1 VAYSGNQAAAAAP
14 LQKAITNQG
23 VANLQNSSSGGYIV
37 TNLKLPHRRQ
47 FLRLVSGAAAL
58 PAVSRIAR
66 AQAYPTR
73 PVRIVVG
80 FAPGGTTDIVARLV
94 AQWLSERLGQ
104 QFIVENRPGANA
116 SIATETVI
124 RAAPDGYTL
133 LMCVPEHALNPS
145 LYKLNYDFRRD
156 MTMIGSLVR
165 SPLVLEVHPTVPASD
180 VPEFINYLKTNRGKV
195 TMASFGAGSLSH
207 VAGELFK
214 MAAGVEAVHVPYR
227 GSAPMLSDLI
237 GGQVQ
242 SAFDNLPAS
251 IEHIKAGRL
260 RALAVATA
268 TRSEVLPT
276 VPTMADFVPGFEAS
290 ATTGMGA
297 PAGTPVDII
306 NQLNREINAGVS
318 DPRMRARIVELGAA
332 PQIGSPSDYAKFID
346 GETDKWGKVVRD
358 ANIKTE

>member
-1 VAYSGNQAAAAAP
+1 M
-14 LQKAITNQG
+14 TN
-23 VANLQNSSSGGYIV
+23 V
-37 TNLKLPHRRQ
+37 KCPRRQ
-47 FLRLVSGAAAL
+47 FLRLSAGAVAL
-58 PAVSRIAR
+58 PMVSRVAQ

-80 FAPGGTTDIVARLV
+80 FAPGGTTDIVARLI

-116 SIATETVI
+116 SIATESVT

-145 LYKLNYDFRRD
+145 LFKLNYDFRRD

-165 SPLVLEVHPTVPASD
+165 SPLVLEVHPTVPATN
-180 VPEFINYLKTNRGKV
+180 VPEFVNYLRANRGKV

-227 GSAPMLSDLI
+227 GSAPMLGDLI
-237 GGQVQ
+237 GGQVD

-268 TRSEVLPT
+268 TRSEVLPM
-276 VPTMADFVPGFEAS
+276 VPVVADFVPGFEAS

-297 PAGTPVDII
+297 PAGTPLDVI
-306 NQLNREINAGVS
+306 NKLNSEINAGVS
-318 DPRMRARIVELGAA
+318 DPRMRARIAELGAS
-332 PQIGSPSDYAKFID
+332 PQIGSPSDYAKFI
-346 GETDKWGKVVRD
+346 GSETDKWGKVVRD

>member
-1 VAYSGNQAAAAAP
+1 
-14 LQKAITNQG
+14 LTNVQR
-23 VANLQNSSSGGYIV
+23 
-37 TNLKLPHRRQ
+37 PHRRQ
-47 FLRLVSGAAAL
+47 FLHLAAGTAAL
-58 PAVSRIAR
+58 PLGSRIAR
-66 AQAYPTR
+66 AQGYPTR

-94 AQWLSERLGQ
+94 AQRLSERLGQ

-116 SIATETVI
+116 SIATESVI
-124 RAAPDGYTL
+124 RATSDGYTL

-165 SPLVLEVHPTVPASD
+165 SPLVLEVHPTVPATN

-227 GSAPMLSDLI
+227 GSAPMLGDLI

-260 RALAVATA
+260 RPLAVATA

-276 VPTMADFVPGFEAS
+276 VPTVADFVPGFEAS
-290 ATTGMGA
+290 ATTGVGA

-306 NQLNREINAGVS
+306 NKLNSEINAGVS
-318 DPRMRARIVELGAA
+318 DPRMRARIAELGGA

-346 GETDKWGKVVRD
+346 RETEKWGKVVRD
-358 ANIKTE
+358 ANIKTD

>member
-1 VAYSGNQAAAAAP
+1 MNV
-14 LQKAITNQG
+14 
-23 VANLQNSSSGGYIV
+23 
-37 TNLKLPHRRQ
+37 KLPHRRQ
-47 FLRLVSGAAAL
+47 FLHLAAGAVAL
-58 PAVSRIAR
+58 PTVLGVAR
-66 AQAYPTR
+66 AQSYPTR

-80 FAPGGTTDIVARLV
+80 FAPGGTTDIIARLT
-94 AQWLSERLGQ
+94 AQWLSQRLGQ

-116 SIATETVI
+116 SIATESVI

-145 LYKLNYDFRRD
+145 LYKLNYDFKRD

-165 SPLVLEVHPTVPASD
+165 SPLVLEVHPTVPATN
-180 VPEFINYLKTNRGKV
+180 VPEFVNYLKTNRGKV

-227 GSAPMLSDLI
+227 GSAPMLGDLI

-260 RALAVATA
+260 RPLAVATA

-276 VPTMADFVPGFEAS
+276 VPTVADFVPGFEAS

-297 PAGTPVDII
+297 PAGTPLDII
-306 NQLNREINAGVS
+306 NKLNSEINAGVS
-318 DPRMRARIVELGAA
+318 DPRMRARIAELGGA

-346 GETDKWGKVVRD
+346 SETDKWGKVVRD
-358 ANIKTE
+358 ANIKAE

>member
-1 VAYSGNQAAAAAP
+1 
-14 LQKAITNQG
+14 LTNIQR
-23 VANLQNSSSGGYIV
+23 
-37 TNLKLPHRRQ
+37 PHRRQ
-47 FLRLVSGAAAL
+47 FLHLAAGTAAL
-58 PAVSRIAR
+58 PLASRIAR
-66 AQAYPTR
+66 AQGYPTR

-116 SIATETVI
+116 SIATESVI
-124 RAAPDGYTL
+124 RAASDGYTL

-145 LYKLNYDFRRD
+145 LYKLNYDFKRD

-165 SPLVLEVHPTVPASD
+165 SPLVLEVHPTVPATN

-227 GSAPMLSDLI
+227 GSAPMLGDLI

-276 VPTMADFVPGFEAS
+276 VPTVADFVPGFEAS

-306 NQLNREINAGVS
+306 NKLNSEINAGVS
-318 DPRMRARIVELGAA
+318 DPGMRARIGELGAA
-332 PQIGSPSDYAKFID
+332 AQIGSPSEYAKFID
-346 GETDKWGKVVRD
+346 DETDKWARVIRS
-358 ANIKTE
+358 ANIKAE

>member
-1 VAYSGNQAAAAAP
+1 
-14 LQKAITNQG
+14 
-23 VANLQNSSSGGYIV
+23 
-37 TNLKLPHRRQ
+37 
-47 FLRLVSGAAAL
+47 
-58 PAVSRIAR
+58 
-66 AQAYPTR
+66 
-73 PVRIVVG
+73 
-80 FAPGGTTDIVARLV
+80 
-94 AQWLSERLGQ
+94 
-104 QFIVENRPGANA
+104 
-116 SIATETVI
+116 
-124 RAAPDGYTL
+124 
-133 LMCVPEHALNPS
+133 MCVPEHALNPS
-145 LYKLNYDFRRD
+145 LYKLNYDFKRD

-165 SPLVLEVHPTVPASD
+165 SPLVLEVHPAVPATN

-227 GSAPMLSDLI
+227 GSAPMLGDLI

-260 RALAVATA
+260 RPLAVATA

-276 VPTMADFVPGFEAS
+276 VPTVADFVPGFEAS

-297 PAGTPVDII
+297 PASTPVDII
-306 NQLNREINAGVS
+306 NKLNSEINAGVS
-318 DPRMRARIVELGAA
+318 DPRMRARIAELGAA

-346 GETDKWGKVVRD
+346 RETEKWGKVVRD
-358 ANIKTE
+358 ANIKTD

>member
-1 VAYSGNQAAAAAP
+1 M
-14 LQKAITNQG
+14 TN
-23 VANLQNSSSGGYIV
+23 V
-37 TNLKLPHRRQ
+37 KLPHRRQ
-47 FLRLVSGAAAL
+47 FLRLASGAAAL
-58 PAVSRIAR
+58 SAVSRVAR
-66 AQAYPTR
+66 ARAYPTR
-73 PVRIVVG
+73 PVHIVVG
-80 FAPGGTTDIVARLV
+80 FAPGGTTDVVARLV

-165 SPLVLEVHPTVPASD
+165 SPLILEVHPTVPTSN
-180 VPEFINYLKTNRGKV
+180 VPEFMNYLKTNRGKV
-195 TMASFGAGSLSH
+195 TMASFGTGSLSH

-318 DPRMRARIVELGAA
+318 DPRMRARIVELGAT

-346 GETDKWGKVVRD
+346 GETEKWGKVVRD